1 MCVTPKRPCCRTPPN
16 RIGEWLY
23 PNGSAILKDDSG
35 NSFYRDRGDD
45 GTVRLH
51 RRGIASLS
59 AAMGQYCCEIPN
71 ANGITQRLCVHFS
84 KFNCIIVHSTID
96 VLLAAVDSSPKIEL
110 LIAGQTYR
118 NNSVIELSEGFE
130 TNQSLSLVCATEK
143 HPCCNSSVI
152 GEWYYPNNMT
162 AVPNVEA
169 GNTFY
174 TSRGDDGTVHLHL
187 RNITT
192 FLSNT
197 TQFCCELPNINNL
210 NQRLCVH
217 LSEYNYVILLITVHD
232 IIHNADPTIFEEE
245 EMSTTVYPG
254 GFIQV
259 RLLGIAD
266 CYNWVVRSLL

>member
-1 MCVTPKRPCCRTPPN
+1 MIQETVSIETEGMMELFVSIEEGLPHYLQQWVSTAVKSLMQMVLPN
-16 RIGEWLY
+16 DY
-23 PNGSAILKDDSG
+23 VCTS
-35 NSFYRDRGDD
+35 
-45 GTVRLH
+45 V
-51 RRGIASLS
+51 SLIDH
-59 AAMGQYCCEIPN
+59 Y
-71 ANGITQRLCVHFS
+71 
-84 KFNCIIVHSTID
+84 CIIVHSTID

-143 HPCCNSSVI
+143 RPCCNSSVI

-232 IIHNADPTIFEEE
+232 IIHNADMDPTIFEEE